1 MTSTTNQQNN
11 VLYAGSGGTGGVCFA
26 PTSEYI
32 GMALQEL
39 YNWVNNTVIFNTVPP
54 LMRPFYRKIQ
64 NFDRWINGYVP
75 EFHDFSKGVIPT
87 HLAKA
92 IVDKVSA
99 LIYGGGLMLQNV
111 ATEPDSATD
120 GKSETLKRLGDWI
133 QETAFTSVVQG
144 VIKYAVG
151 LGTACFKLNA
161 DGAKKLWAEA
171 VPLSRTRYEFDARG
185 GVISARF
192 FIQMFEKDT
201 NTSGESF
208 GLYEER
214 FYREGKPYTVY
225 KIYKINRPVNQG
237 QIPTASEVYMTW
249 EELPAWIRKQL
260 KGAFYAIRL
269 DSPVLMPFVNLGV
282 YVYRYTPSVS
292 SMPHLRYGD
301 SVLEGLTKY
310 LCEYDI
316 ISSCLDTE
324 TYVSRARVLAKKN
337 VKNPSAANANYN
349 AGLDTF
355 IMTYYESMGNTEQ
368 PLQFIQPEV
377 RAEQFKAL
385 RNLTLENIA
394 SAIGISPSSF
404 ASYLNDNSNRTAREV
419 SAEESSTTLLV
430 ENKRYALL
438 NAINT
443 LLEDVRRYYGLTDAV
458 RVEFSK
464 AGQTNYSL
472 LVENAVKIYQAGGSS
487 LEQFVRTVNPGMDEA
502 QIKREVD
509 SIRRENEQK
518 MSAANNSIFGSMDD
532 DTDIKDGTDYGN
544 DEDEQL

>member
-1 MTSTTNQQNN
+1 MAQNDN
-11 VLYAGSGGTGGVCFA
+11 ALYAGEGGIGGVRFA

-39 YNWVNNTVIFNTVPP
+39 YNWVNNTVVFNTVPP

-99 LIYGGGLMLQNV
+99 LIFGGGVMYQNV
-111 ATEPDSATD
+111 SNPSDADGD
-120 GKSETLKRLGDWI
+120 GKSETLEKIGEWVKD
-133 QETAFTSVVQG
+133 TSFSSVVQN
-144 VIKYAVG
+144 VIKYGVG
-151 LGTACFKLNA
+151 LGTSAFKLNVSS
-161 DGAKKLWAEA
+161 DKQLWCEA
-171 VPLSRTRYEFDARG
+171 VPLSRARYEFDAKG
-185 GVISARF
+185 NVLGARF
-192 FIQMFEKDT
+192 FIQLFEKD
-201 NTSGESF
+201 NLNSGEAF

-214 FYREGKPYTVY
+214 FFCEGKPAAQYKVY
-225 KIYKINRPVNQG
+225 RINRPVNQS
-237 QIPTASEVYMTW
+237 QMPTEVSATW
-249 EELPAWIRKQL
+249 EELPHWIRKQL
-260 KGAFYAIRL
+260 KEAFYQIRL
-269 DSPVLMPFVNLGV
+269 DTPIRLPFMTLGV

-292 SMPHLRYGD
+292 SMPHLKYGD

-337 VKNPSAANANYN
+337 VRNPSAAGANYN
-349 AGLDTF
+349 TGIDTF
-355 IMTYYESMGNTEQ
+355 LLTYYESMGNTEQ

-404 ASYLNDNSNRTAREV
+404 ASYLQDNSNRTAREV

-430 ENKRYALL
+430 ENKREGLKH
-438 NAINT
+438 AINR
-443 LLEDVRRYYGLTDAV
+443 LLEDVCLFYGYLDKV
-458 RVEFSK
+458 VGEFSK
-464 AGQTNYSL
+464 AGQSNYTL

-487 LEQFVRTVNPGMDEA
+487 LEQFVRTINPNFDEA

-509 SIRRENEQK
+509 MIRKESEAK
-518 MSAANNSIFGSMDD
+518 EAARNNSIFGNMD
-532 DTDIKDGTDYGN
+532 DGTDIVGGET
-544 DEDEQL
+544 DEEEI

>member
-1 MTSTTNQQNN
+1 MTTDNN
-11 VLYAGSGGTGGVCFA
+11 GVIYGGAGGTSVNFA

-92 IVDKVSA
+92 IVDKVSS

-111 ATEPDSATD
+111 ADPSDADSD
-120 GKSETLKRLGDWI
+120 GKSETLDKLGEWVKDSSFSTVL
-133 QETAFTSVVQG
+133 QS
-144 VIKYAVG
+144 VIKYGVG
-151 LGTACFKLNA
+151 LGTSCFKLNA
-161 DGAKKLWAEA
+161 DGNKQLWVEA

-185 GVISARF
+185 KVLGARF
-192 FIQMFEKDT
+192 FLQMFERDNIST
-201 NTSGESF
+201 GEAY

-214 FYREGKPYTVY
+214 FYDEDKPFTVY
-225 KIYKINRPVNQG
+225 RIYKINRQVNQG
-237 QIPTASEVYMTW
+237 QIPTGSEVYITW
-249 EELPAWIRKQL
+249 EELPPWIRKQL
-260 KGAFYAIRL
+260 KEAFYCIRL
-269 DSPVLMPFVNLGV
+269 DKPIALPFVNLGV
-282 YVYRYTPSVS
+282 YVFRYTPTLS

-316 ISSCLDTE
+316 ISACLDTE
-324 TYVSRARVLAKKN
+324 TYVSRARVLAKKQ
-337 VKNPSAANANYN
+337 VRNPAAANSNYN
-349 AGLDTF
+349 AGIDSF
-355 IMTYYESMGNTEQ
+355 IMTYYEEMGNDPK
-368 PLQFIQPEV
+368 PLTFIQPEV

-404 ASYLNDNSNRTAREV
+404 ASYLQDNSNRTAREV

-430 ENKRYALL
+430 ENKRESLI
-438 NAINT
+438 NAVNE
-443 LLEDVRRYYGLTDAV
+443 LLEDVRRYYGYPDAV
-458 RVEFSK
+458 RGEFSK
-464 AGQTNYSL
+464 AGQTNYTL
-472 LVENAVKIYQAGGSS
+472 LVENAVKIRQAGGSS
-487 LEQFVRTVNPGMDEA
+487 LEQFVRTINPNFDEA
-502 QIKREVD
+502 QIKRECD
-509 SIRRENEQK
+509 LIRKEIEEQRT
-518 MSAANNSIFGSMDD
+518 AQNNSLFGSMDFG
-532 DTDIKDGTDYGN
+532 DTEIKGG
-544 DEDEQL
+544 ELDEQTAEV

>member
-1 MTSTTNQQNN
+1 MNQENN
-11 VLYAGSGGTGGVCFA
+11 ALVAGAGGIGGVHFA

-111 ATEPDSATD
+111 AESPDSETD
-120 GKSETLKRLGDWI
+120 GKSETLKKLGDWV
-133 QETAFTSVVQG
+133 QETAFTSVTQS

-151 LGTACFKLNA
+151 LGTSCFKLNA
-161 DGAKKLWAEA
+161 DGNKALWVEA

-185 GVISARF
+185 DVLSARF
-192 FIQMFEKDT
+192 FIQMFERDQNAT
-201 NTSGESF
+201 NGEAY

-214 FYREGKPYTVY
+214 SYVEGKPYAVY
-225 KIYKINRPVNQG
+225 KVYKINRPVNQG
-237 QIPTASEVYMTW
+237 QIPTASEVYVTW
-249 EELPAWIRKQL
+249 EELPSWMRKQL
-260 KGAFYAIRL
+260 KIAFYSIRL
-269 DSPVLMPFVNLGV
+269 DAPILMPFTNLGI
-282 YVYRYTPSVS
+282 YVYRYTPTVS

-337 VKNPSAANANYN
+337 IKNPSAANANYN
-349 AGLDTF
+349 AGLDSF

-394 SAIGISPSSF
+394 SAVGISPSSF

-430 ENKRYALL
+430 ENKRFSLL
-438 NAINT
+438 NAINS
-443 LLEDVRRYYGLTDAV
+443 LLDDVRRYYGWADAV
-458 RVEFSK
+458 RGEFSK

-487 LEQFVRTVNPGMDEA
+487 LEQFVRTVNPGMDES

-509 SIRRENEQK
+509 SIRREMKEKQ
-518 MSAANNSIFGSMDD
+518 SASANSLFGSMDD
-532 DTDIKDGTDYGN
+532 DTDIKDGTEY
-544 DEDEQL
+544 EDEEV

>member
-1 MTSTTNQQNN
+1 MAPNDNT
-11 VLYAGSGGTGGVCFA
+11 LYPGEGGIGGVRFA

-39 YNWVNNTVIFNTVPP
+39 YNWVNNTVVFNTVPP

-99 LIYGGGLMLQNV
+99 LIFGGGVMYQNV
-111 ATEPDSATD
+111 SNPSDADDD
-120 GKSETLKRLGDWI
+120 GKSETLEKIGEWVKD
-133 QETAFTSVVQG
+133 TSFSSVVQN
-144 VIKYAVG
+144 VIKYGVG
-151 LGTACFKLNA
+151 LGTSAFKLNVSS
-161 DGAKKLWAEA
+161 DKQLWCEA
-171 VPLSRTRYEFDARG
+171 VPLSRARYEFDAKG
-185 GVISARF
+185 NVLGARF
-192 FIQMFEKDT
+192 FIQLFEKD
-201 NTSGESF
+201 NLSRGEAF

-214 FYREGKPYTVY
+214 FFCEGKPAAQYKVY
-225 KIYKINRPVNQG
+225 RINRPVNQG
-237 QIPTASEVYMTW
+237 QMPTEVSATW
-249 EELPAWIRKQL
+249 EELPNWIRKQL
-260 KGAFYAIRL
+260 KEAFYQIRL
-269 DSPVLMPFVNLGV
+269 DTPIRLPFMTLGV

-292 SMPHLRYGD
+292 SMPHLKYGD

-337 VKNPSAANANYN
+337 VRNPSASGANYN
-349 AGLDTF
+349 TGIDTF
-355 IMTYYESMGNTEQ
+355 LLTYYESMGTTEQ

-385 RNLTLENIA
+385 RNLTLENIS

-404 ASYLNDNSNRTAREV
+404 ASYLQDNSNRTAREV

-430 ENKRYALL
+430 ENKREGLKY
-438 NAINT
+438 AINR
-443 LLEDVRRYYGLTDAV
+443 LLEDVCLFYGYLDKV
-458 RVEFSK
+458 VGEFSK
-464 AGQTNYSL
+464 AGQSNYTL

-487 LEQFVRTVNPGMDEA
+487 LEQFVRTINPNFDEA

-509 SIRRENEQK
+509 MIRKESEAK
-518 MSAANNSIFGSMDD
+518 EAARNNSIFGNMD
-532 DTDIKDGTDYGN
+532 DGTDIIGGEA
-544 DEDEQL
+544 DEEEI

>member
-1 MTSTTNQQNN
+1 MMNQENN
-11 VLYAGSGGTGGVCFA
+11 ALYAGAGGTGGVHFA

-111 ATEPDSATD
+111 AENPDSETD
-120 GKSETLKRLGDWI
+120 GKSETLKKLGDWV
-133 QETAFTSVVQG
+133 QETAFTSVTQS

-151 LGTACFKLNA
+151 LGTSCFKLNA
-161 DGAKKLWAEA
+161 DGNKELWVEA

-185 GVISARF
+185 DVLSARF
-192 FIQMFEKDT
+192 FIQMFEKDQNAT
-201 NTSGESF
+201 NGEAY

-214 FYREGKPYTVY
+214 SYVEGKPYAVY
-225 KIYKINRPVNQG
+225 KVYKINRPVNQG

-249 EELPAWIRKQL
+249 EELPSWIRKQL
-260 KGAFYAIRL
+260 KIAFYSIRL
-269 DSPVLMPFVNLGV
+269 DAPILMPFTNLGI
-282 YVYRYTPSVS
+282 YVYRYTPTVS

-349 AGLDTF
+349 AGLDSF

-430 ENKRYALL
+430 ENKRFSLL
-438 NAINT
+438 NAINS
-443 LLEDVRRYYGLTDAV
+443 LLDDVRRYYGWADAV
-458 RVEFSK
+458 RGEFSK

-472 LVENAVKIYQAGGSS
+472 LVENAVRIYQAGGSS

-502 QIKREVD
+502 QIKREVE
-509 SIRRENEQK
+509 SIRREMKEKQ
-518 MSAANNSIFGSMDD
+518 SASANSLFGSMDD
-532 DTDIKDGTDYGN
+532 DTDIKDGTEY
-544 DEDEQL
+544 EDEEV

>member
-1 MTSTTNQQNN
+1 MMNQENN
-11 VLYAGSGGTGGVCFA
+11 ALVAGAGGIGGVHFA

-111 ATEPDSATD
+111 AENPDSEND
-120 GKSETLKRLGDWI
+120 GKSETLKKLGDWV
-133 QETAFTSVVQG
+133 QETAFTSVTQS

-151 LGTACFKLNA
+151 LGTSCFKLNA
-161 DGAKKLWAEA
+161 DGNKELWVEA

-185 GVISARF
+185 DVLSARF
-192 FIQMFEKDT
+192 FIQMFERDQNAT
-201 NTSGESF
+201 NGEAY

-214 FYREGKPYTVY
+214 SYVEGKPYAVY
-225 KIYKINRPVNQG
+225 KVYKINRPVNQG

-249 EELPAWIRKQL
+249 EELPSWIRKQL
-260 KGAFYAIRL
+260 KIAFYSIRL
-269 DSPVLMPFVNLGV
+269 DAPILMPFTNLGI
-282 YVYRYTPSVS
+282 YVYRYTPTVS

-349 AGLDTF
+349 AGLDSF

-368 PLQFIQPEV
+368 QLQFIQPEV

-394 SAIGISPSSF
+394 SAVGISPSSF

-430 ENKRYALL
+430 ENKRFSLL
-438 NAINT
+438 NAINS
-443 LLEDVRRYYGLTDAV
+443 LLDDVRRYYGLTDAV
-458 RVEFSK
+458 RGEFSK

-472 LVENAVKIYQAGGSS
+472 LVENAVRIYQAGGSS

-502 QIKREVD
+502 QIKREVE
-509 SIRRENEQK
+509 SIRREMKEKQ
-518 MSAANNSIFGSMDD
+518 SASANSLFGSMDD
-532 DTDIKDGTDYGN
+532 DTDIKDGTEY
-544 DEDEQL
+544 EDEEV

>member
-1 MTSTTNQQNN
+1 MTTDNN
-11 VLYAGSGGTGGVCFA
+11 GVIYGGAGGTSVNFA

-92 IVDKVSA
+92 IVDKVSS

-111 ATEPDSATD
+111 ADPSDADSD
-120 GKSETLKRLGDWI
+120 GKSETLDKLGEWVKDSSFSTVL
-133 QETAFTSVVQG
+133 QS
-144 VIKYAVG
+144 VIKYGVG
-151 LGTACFKLNA
+151 LGTSCFKLNA
-161 DGAKKLWAEA
+161 DGNKQLWCEA

-185 GVISARF
+185 KVLGARF
-192 FIQMFEKDT
+192 FLQIFERDNIST
-201 NTSGESF
+201 GEAY

-214 FYREGKPYTVY
+214 FYHEDKPYTVY
-225 KIYKINRPVNQG
+225 RVYKINRQVNQG

-249 EELPAWIRKQL
+249 EELPPWIRKQL
-260 KGAFYAIRL
+260 KEAFYWIRL
-269 DSPVLMPFVNLGV
+269 DKPIALPFVNLGV
-282 YVYRYTPSVS
+282 YVFRYTPTLS

-316 ISSCLDTE
+316 ISACLDTE
-324 TYVSRARVLAKKN
+324 TYVSRARVLAKKQ
-337 VKNPSAANANYN
+337 VRNPAAANSNYN
-349 AGLDTF
+349 AGIDSF
-355 IMTYYESMGNTEQ
+355 IMTYYEEMGND
-368 PLQFIQPEV
+368 PKALVFIQPEV

-404 ASYLNDNSNRTAREV
+404 ASYLQDNSNRTAREV

-430 ENKRYALL
+430 ENKRESLI
-438 NAINT
+438 NAVNE
-443 LLEDVRRYYGLTDAV
+443 LLEDVRRYYGYPDAV
-458 RVEFSK
+458 RGEFSK
-464 AGQTNYSL
+464 AGQTNYTL
-472 LVENAVKIYQAGGSS
+472 LVENAVKIRQAGGSS
-487 LEQFVRTVNPGMDEA
+487 LEQFVRTINPNFDEA
-502 QIKREVD
+502 QIKRECD
-509 SIRRENEQK
+509 LIRKEMEEQRT
-518 MSAANNSIFGSMDD
+518 AQNNSLFGSMDFG
-532 DTDIKDGTDYGN
+532 DTDIKGG
-544 DEDEQL
+544 ELDEQTAEV

>member
-1 MTSTTNQQNN
+1 MITDNN
-11 VLYAGSGGTGGVCFA
+11 GVIYGGANGTDVNFA

-92 IVDKVSA
+92 IVDKVSS

-111 ATEPDSATD
+111 ADPSDADGD
-120 GKSETLKRLGDWI
+120 GKSETLDKLGEWVKDSSFSTVL
-133 QETAFTSVVQG
+133 QS
-144 VIKYAVG
+144 VIKYGVG
-151 LGTACFKLNA
+151 LGTSCFKLNA
-161 DGAKKLWAEA
+161 DGNKQLWSEA

-185 GVISARF
+185 KVLGARF
-192 FIQMFEKDT
+192 FLQMFERD
-201 NTSGESF
+201 NISNGEAY

-214 FYREGKPYTVY
+214 FYHKDEPYTVY
-225 KIYKINRPVNQG
+225 RVYKINRQVNQG

-249 EELPAWIRKQL
+249 EELPPWIRKQL
-260 KGAFYAIRL
+260 KEAFYCIRL
-269 DSPVLMPFVNLGV
+269 DKPIALPFVNLGV
-282 YVYRYTPSVS
+282 YVFRYTPTLS

-316 ISSCLDTE
+316 ISACLDTE
-324 TYVSRARVLAKKN
+324 TYVSRARVLAKKQ
-337 VKNPSAANANYN
+337 VRNPAAANSNYN
-349 AGLDTF
+349 AGIDSF
-355 IMTYYESMGNTEQ
+355 IMTYYEEMGND
-368 PLQFIQPEV
+368 PKALVFIQPEV

-404 ASYLNDNSNRTAREV
+404 ASYLQDNSNRTAREV

-430 ENKRYALL
+430 ENKRESLI
-438 NAINT
+438 NAVNE
-443 LLEDVRRYYGLTDAV
+443 LLEDVRRYYGYPDAV
-458 RVEFSK
+458 RGEFSK
-464 AGQTNYSL
+464 AGQTNYTL
-472 LVENAVKIYQAGGSS
+472 LVENAVKIRQAGGSS
-487 LEQFVRTVNPGMDEA
+487 LEQFVRTINPNFDEA
-502 QIKREVD
+502 QIKRECD
-509 SIRRENEQK
+509 LIRKEMEEQRT
-518 MSAANNSIFGSMDD
+518 AQNNSLFGSMDFG
-532 DTDIKDGTDYGN
+532 DTDIKGGELN
-544 DEDEQL
+544 EQTAEV

>member
-1 MTSTTNQQNN
+1 MTTDNN
-11 VLYAGSGGTGGVCFA
+11 GVIYGGAGGTSVNFA

-92 IVDKVSA
+92 IVDKVSS

-111 ATEPDSATD
+111 ADPSDADSD
-120 GKSETLKRLGDWI
+120 GKSETLDKLGEWVKDSSFSTVL
-133 QETAFTSVVQG
+133 QS
-144 VIKYAVG
+144 VIKYGVG
-151 LGTACFKLNA
+151 LGTSCFKLNA
-161 DGAKKLWAEA
+161 DGNKQLWVEA

-185 GVISARF
+185 KVLAARF
-192 FIQMFEKDT
+192 FLQMFERDNIST
-201 NTSGESF
+201 GEAY

-214 FYREGKPYTVY
+214 FYHEEKPFTVY
-225 KIYKINRPVNQG
+225 RVYKINRQVNQG
-237 QIPTASEVYMTW
+237 QIPTGSEVYMKW
-249 EELPAWIRKQL
+249 EELPPWIRKQL
-260 KGAFYAIRL
+260 KEAFYCIRL
-269 DSPVLMPFVNLGV
+269 DKPIALPFVNLGV
-282 YVYRYTPSVS
+282 YVFRYTPTLS

-316 ISSCLDTE
+316 ISACLDTE
-324 TYVSRARVLAKKN
+324 TYVSRARVLAKKQ
-337 VKNPSAANANYN
+337 VRNPAAANSNYN
-349 AGLDTF
+349 AGIDSF
-355 IMTYYESMGNTEQ
+355 IMTYYEEMGTD
-368 PLQFIQPEV
+368 PKALVFIQPEI

-404 ASYLNDNSNRTAREV
+404 ASYLQDNSNRTAREV

-430 ENKRYALL
+430 ENKRESLI
-438 NAINT
+438 NAVNE
-443 LLEDVRRYYGLTDAV
+443 LLEDVRRYYGYPDAV
-458 RVEFSK
+458 RGEFSK
-464 AGQTNYSL
+464 AGQTNYTL
-472 LVENAVKIYQAGGSS
+472 LVENAVKIRQAGGSS
-487 LEQFVRTVNPGMDEA
+487 LEQFVRTINPNFDEA
-502 QIKREVD
+502 QIKRECD
-509 SIRRENEQK
+509 LIRKEIEEQRT
-518 MSAANNSIFGSMDD
+518 AQNNSLFGSMDFG
-532 DTDIKDGTDYGN
+532 DTDIKGG
-544 DEDEQL
+544 ELDEQTAEV